1 MVKLKHTYIQVQ
13 QNGKPSYGGNQA
25 WGQDATMR
33 KYGCGVIAGADL
45 LLYLSLHKKYS
56 FGTGEFPN
64 KTDTG
69 NIEEKAYENFVQ
81 GMRRRY
87 FPVIPCLGMPWWML
101 VLGLNRYFW
110 KNRIPLLASF
120 GVRDRNFTKRIRA
133 MMAHDIP
140 VILAIG
146 PNFPLPIKRHKL
158 AFYEKRGKKYQE
170 VCKTT
175 AHFVTITGISGEWL
189 EISSWGRPYY
199 ICLQEYREYVRK
211 HSCPLVSNI
220 IYIRKRRVTR

>member
-25 WGQDATMR
+25 WGQDAAMR

-45 LLYLSLHKKYS
+45 LLYLSLHKKYCL
-56 FGTGEFPN
+56 GTGEFPN

-69 NIEEKAYENFVQ
+69 NIEKKAYENFAQ

-87 FPVIPCLGMPWWML
+87 FPVIPGLGMPWWML

-110 KNRIPLLASF
+110 KNRIPLGASF
-120 GVRDRNFTKRIRA
+120 GVRDRNLAKRIRA
-133 MMAHDIP
+133 MLAHDIP
-140 VILAIG
+140 IILAIG
-146 PNFPLPIKRHKL
+146 PNFPLPLKRHKL
-158 AFYEKRGKKYQE
+158 AFYEKSGEKYQE
-170 VCKTT
+170 VCKTA
-175 AHFVTITGISGEWL
+175 AHFVTITGILGEWL

-199 ICLQEYREYVRK
+199 IRLQEYREYVRK

-220 IYIRKRRVTR
+220 IYIRKRRITR

>member
-13 QNGKPSYGGNQA
+13 QNGKTSYGGNQA
-25 WGQDATMR
+25 WSQDAAMR

-87 FPVIPCLGMPWWML
+87 FPVIPGLGMPWWML

-110 KNRIPLLASF
+110 NNRIPLGASF
-120 GVRDRNFTKRIRA
+120 GVRDRNLTKRIRA
-133 MMAHDIP
+133 MLAHDIP
-140 VILAIG
+140 IILAIG
-146 PNFPLPIKRHKL
+146 PNFPLPLKRHKL
-158 AFYEKRGKKYQE
+158 AFYEKRGEKYQE
-170 VCKTT
+170 VCKTA
-175 AHFVTITGISGEWL
+175 AHFVTITGILGEWL

-220 IYIRKRRVTR
+220 IYIRKRRITR

>member
-25 WGQDATMR
+25 WGQDAAMR

-45 LLYLSLHKKYS
+45 LLYLSLHKKYC

-64 KTDTG
+64 ETDTG

-87 FPVIPCLGMPWWML
+87 FPVIPGLGMPWWML

-110 KNRIPLLASF
+110 KNRIPLGASF
-120 GVRDRNFTKRIRA
+120 GVRDRNLTKRIRA
-133 MMAHDIP
+133 MLAHDIP
-140 VILAIG
+140 IILAIG
-146 PNFPLPIKRHKL
+146 PNFPLPLKRHKL
-158 AFYEKRGKKYQE
+158 AFYEKRGEKYQE
-170 VCKTT
+170 VCKTA
-175 AHFVTITGISGEWL
+175 AHFVTITGILDEWL

-199 ICLQEYREYVRK
+199 IRLQEYREYVRK

-220 IYIRKRRVTR
+220 IYIRKRRITR